1 MPDFDINRPPKALR
15 SVLNDN
21 HRRVLN
27 ALRENVD
34 QFADM
39 GNGFYKGLF
48 KESFNIKHNCL
59 WRGLCHQK

>member
-1 MPDFDINRPPKALR
+1 MTNEISQPTPAPRP
-15 SVLNDN
+15 VLNDN

-34 QFADM
+34 QFVDI
-39 GNGFYKGLF
+39 GNSFYKGLF

-59 WRGLCHQK
+59 WRGLCHEE